1 EKYRRESLS
10 QGSSSWKSKLRNFN
24 LLEPLNILYAPNSP
38 PEVRRNLVLLA
49 TTDTVVF
56 GVGMG
61 AGVVILLYSNYRFGW
76 DQWEQAKFTSI
87 VNSCRVTYLIVVLPI
102 VTKWY
107 RSRHSST
114 RSRPATPAT

>member
-38 PEVRRNLVLLA
+38 PEVRRNLILLA
-49 TTDTVVF
+49 ATDTIVF

-61 AGVVILLYSNYRFGW
+61 AAVVILLYSNYRFGW
-76 DQWEQAKFTSI
+76 DQWEQALFTSI
-87 VNSCRVTYLIVVLPI
+87 VNSCRVTYLLILLPF
-102 VTKWY
+102 VSHLY
-107 RSRHSST
+107 RR
-114 RSRPATPAT
+114 RIQYNQ